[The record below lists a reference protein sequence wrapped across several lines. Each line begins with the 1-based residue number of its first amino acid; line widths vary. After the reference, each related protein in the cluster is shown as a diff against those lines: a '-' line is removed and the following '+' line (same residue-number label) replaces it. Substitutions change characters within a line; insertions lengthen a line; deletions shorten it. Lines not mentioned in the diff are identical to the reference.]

1 MIEKAANQTELAAP
15 CGLYCG
21 VCGIHMAHANDDLE
35 FKERLA
41 EELGLTVED
50 IKCEGCRSD
59 VLFEGCKSCGIRSCV
74 AEKAIEGCHQCNDF
88 PCRHIVD
95 YPLHYGRRVMERAV
109 PDRRALG
116 VEEWIGKER
125 RRYRCPYCG
134 GKAYMGAKE
143 CWDCREPVDID

>member
-1 MIEKAANQTELAAP
+1 MIEKAANQMELAAS

-21 VCGIHMAHANDDLE
+21 VCRVHMAHANDDLE

-50 IKCEGCRSD
+50 IKCEGCHSD
-59 VLFEGCKSCGIRSCV
+59 VLFVGCKSCGIRSCV
-74 AEKAIEGCHQCNDF
+74 SEKAFEGCHQCSDF
-88 PCRHIVD
+88 PCRLIEN
-95 YPLHYGRRVMERAV
+95 YPLHHCRRVMERAI
-109 PDRRALG
+109 PARRALG

-125 RRYRCPYCG
+125 QRYRCPYCG
-134 GKAYMGAKE
+134 GKAYMGEKE